1 MLVPAHQ
8 LPLRDYQLDFLQN
21 IRSVRLAVLVWA
33 RRAGKDY
40 MCFRHAIERMVEEP
54 MNVVIIFPT
63 AEQGFKSFWTNIEN
77 DGFKTLDHIPK
88 QLIASQTNS
97 KDDMHIT
104 LKNGST
110 LFVVGATNA
119 DAMRGANGKIYILSE
134 FVDIPSGVLGVIRPI
149 VTVNGGQIIIQSTP
163 KQDGISGA
171 TFKRLYEA
179 AKKNK
184 GQYASYVQA
193 DKYLTPEQLEQARQD
208 YIDEYGNDFL
218 FRQEMLLDWG
228 QSSATSYYG
237 DRLTKMKK
245 SGNIGIHPY
254 NDKYPVYTAWDLG
267 LADSTAIWFWQ
278 YYNKE
283 LHIIDAYETH
293 DVNDEAVAKYVLS
306 KPYNYAWHFWPHD
319 GAKRDSDAYRRVD
332 KARTYGLT
340 NLSLLTRANREQGI
354 RKFMELLDTPSTTIH
369 RPNCEWAVEKLGKYQ
384 RKYNEY
390 TGDYEGPDHKTES
403 HIADAARYIAEAIDY
418 HFHPVTGAFL
428 LMGQETV
435 QAAKSEKIVET
446 YIYSGSNDE
455 WGDWQ
460 NDGYDF

>member
-171 TFKRLYEA
+171 TFKRLFEA

-193 DKYLTPEQLEQARQD
+193 TKYLTPEQLAQARQD

-218 FRQEMLLDWG
+218 FRQEMMLDWG

-237 DRLTKMKK
+237 DRLAKMKK
-245 SGNIGIHPY
+245 ANQIGLYPY
-254 NDKYPVYTAWDLG
+254 NPSYPVYTAWDLG

-278 YYNKE
+278 YYDRK

-293 DVNDEAVAKYVLS
+293 DVNDEAVIKYVLA
-306 KPYNYAWHFWPHD
+306 KPYNYGWHFWPHD

-340 NLSLLTRANREQGI
+340 NVNLLTRANKEQGI
-354 RKFMELLDTPSTTIH
+354 RKFMELLRKDATTFH
-369 RPNCEWAVEKLGKYQ
+369 EPLCTWAIEKLGKYQ
-384 RKYNEY
+384 RKFNEY

-403 HIADAARYIAEAIDY
+403 HIADAARYIAEAIDNF
-418 HFHPVTGAFL
+418 FHPITGVFL
-428 LMGQETV
+428 LNPTDEGRSSKREELV
-435 QAAKSEKIVET
+435 GT
-446 YIYSGSNDE
+446 YLYDNTKDE

-460 NDGYDF
+460 DDGYDF